1 MAKIKREQLSG
12 KLLDI
17 YDKIQSQLKSDDDVI
32 VQKAK
37 TAEKKFEDKIA
48 ELKAKKD
55 KLAKEGKLKDKKK
68 TTKPKAK
75 SKKKTSTKK
84 DSKPKQ
90 KPFMTRVKEYA
101 EKNNMAFVDAR
112 KELSKKIKEE
122 EKEERQEAEKQLDK
136 LLKTARSSTTS
147 DINYQPSVKKST
159 FKPKAGQTT
168 SKSSDAKRQAKP
180 AGKRK
185 SKSGKTYYE
194 YRENRSDRNSVPT
207 KKGYKYKGKTPPFLE
222 KGGMLTARENLTEND
237 IQKLSQDFEVF
248 NDRVETL
255 DDGKVVGTF
264 NSKGHLVLKP
274 KTLKNPLVKWLKENS
289 FTTTEEAE
297 KLAKGGK
304 LSSHGLQKGDKVLRT
319 ILGNVQEV
327 ADKDGNLV
335 YVDLEDGYRD
345 AMPPLPF
352 EKGGRIIS
360 VVNEGETYDEDK
372 YDAIFSDYDNDG
384 VVNINDVSPLD
395 SSVSGRVEQVKL
407 DQTFRKLIDVKNKL
421 DSKMNKAIDKLDKK
435 VPKDAEIYAR
445 TKTPFSIVKKLVD
458 KRLLD
463 PNKGLTDLIGTT
475 VVVDNQKQLESLK
488 KELQKGLMGKV
499 LDFDDFYKN
508 PKAGYRAYHFIV
520 EYEGTPIEIQLK
532 TKMQKQL
539 NEVSHE
545 FYKKGNLDGKGL
557 NEVSKMIMEADKG
570 DKKALKEAKELLSNQ
585 QELAEKISTGK
596 MAKGGELSENEKLP
610 YELDKF
616 FKDSDDAIEVPL
628 NLLEPSGARE
638 KGIANAEKF
647 MRLAYNGE
655 KDRRKPITIAPAK
668 NGMFEIVDGNST
680 YAVAKKNGWKTI
692 LADLELPFEKGG
704 EVNKGYYV
712 SWLEDGQTNV
722 EKFES
727 NELDVAKDFF
737 NEIKLEKFNYQKPKI
752 VLTTVDD
759 EEVIMGKKFE
769 KGGEIDAFVM
779 NYVKGVPNTNLRLDT
794 DKFEAQL
801 EKGGLLKNSKYISRE
816 EIEAIN
822 LKNGKRIENDYA
834 DMQFLSGAYISDKVI
849 TESEVDESQYS
860 LFEEGGKLPKD
871 AIYIKRR
878 DIESIELN
886 DYDNDDTE
894 IVEGKFLVNGFWI
907 DPKKQSRLKEEA
919 IKEGRIKKTSKK
931 MAKGGKTKKR
941 PKSALMRD
949 RKYYNKD
956 ESWERQY
963 SKGKNRKGYNTKE
976 KGGTVTKS
984 NRPNPMSLAKKIRKK
999 GEKWTDAVSRA
1010 SKMMRDKK

>member
-17 YDKIQSQLKSDDDVI
+17 YDKIQSQLKSDDAKI
-32 VQKAK
+32 VDKAK
-37 TAEKKFEDKIA
+37 TAEKKFEDKID

-68 TTKPKAK
+68 TAKPKAK

-84 DSKPKQ
+84 DSKSKQ

-159 FKPKAGQTT
+159 SKPEAGKTT

-180 AGKRK
+180 AGKRV
-185 SKSGKTYYE
+185 SKNGKTYYE

-222 KGGMLTARENLTEND
+222 KGG
-237 IQKLSQDFEVF
+237 
-248 NDRVETL
+248 RV
-255 DDGKVVGTF
+255 V
-264 NSKGHLVLKP
+264 
-274 KTLKNPLVKWLKENS
+274 
-289 FTTTEEAE
+289 
-297 KLAKGGK
+297 
-304 LSSHGLQKGDKVLRT
+304 
-319 ILGNVQEV
+319 
-327 ADKDGNLV
+327 
-335 YVDLEDGYRD
+335 
-345 AMPPLPF
+345 
-352 EKGGRIIS
+352 S
-360 VVNEGETYDEDK
+360 VVNQDEIYDEDK
-372 YDAIFSDYDNDG
+372 YDAIFSDYDGDG

-407 DQTFRKLIDVKNKL
+407 DQTFKKLIDVKNKL

-488 KELQKGLMGKV
+488 KQLQKGLMGKV

-545 FYKKGNLDGKGL
+545 FYKMGNLDGKGL

-585 QELAEKISTGK
+585 QELAKKISTGK
-596 MAKGGELSENEKLP
+596 MAKGGKLSENEKLP

-616 FKDSDDAIEVPL
+616 FKDTDDAIEVPL
-628 NLLEPSGARE
+628 KLLEPSRARE

-668 NGMFEIVDGNST
+668 NGMFKIVDGNST

-704 EVNKGYYV
+704 EVNNGYYV

-769 KGGEIDAFVM
+769 KGGTLEIPFEDGGSLDSTA
-779 NYVKGVPNTNLRLDT
+779 LDT
-794 DKFEAQL
+794 DLSSDSLDAITFA
-801 EKGGLLKNSKYISRE
+801 KGGEIPSNIKKAVRSSESFIDLATKLDELGIKFNLSSHDMPMPPMMISIIHNGKKIAIIPSKYTDD
-816 EIEAIN
+816 ADFV
-822 LKNGKRIENDYA
+822 ENDIAVGY
-834 DMQFLSGAYISDKVI
+834 
-849 TESEVDESQYS
+849 
-860 LFEEGGKLPKD
+860 
-871 AIYIKRR
+871 
-878 DIESIELN
+878 
-886 DYDNDDTE
+886 
-894 IVEGKFLVNGFWI
+894 
-907 DPKKQSRLKEEA
+907 
-919 IKEGRIKKTSKK
+919 
-931 MAKGGKTKKR
+931 MAKGGETKKR

-949 RKYYNKD
+949 RKYFNKD

-963 SKGKNRKGYNTKE
+963 SKGKNRKGYKE
-976 KGGTVTKS
+976 KGGTVSKS

-1010 SKMMRDKK
+1010 SKMMREK